1 MKQLIHNGVL
11 VSRPYEAKGFHIYYK
26 DRKLELS
33 PHQEEMAYAWVKKL
47 GTEYV
52 NDWIFVKNFFRDF
65 CSALNIEE
73 AKPEDF
79 DFSEIQRYVEGEAE
93 KKLRLTKEEKKQI
106 AQARKAEREKN
117 KEIYGYV
124 VVNGLK
130 MEVSNY
136 VVEPSSI
143 FMGRGEHPLR
153 GMWKYGAG
161 KEDVILNLSPDASVP
176 EGNWKEVVWQ
186 PDCMWI
192 AKWNDKLS
200 GKTKYVWLADSSN
213 IKQEREK
220 EKFNKARKLERQIDD
235 IRRKIRDSLRAEDE
249 KRRKIATVCYLI
261 DELRLRVGDEKDED
275 EADTVGATTL
285 EPRHIS
291 IGSNGHVTFDF
302 IGKDYVKWRKEVSL
316 PEAVVDN
323 LREYASNAKSTMFEG
338 VRSEDVN
345 EFLNEAMPGLTAKV
359 FRTYH
364 ASKVVKD
371 YLKSAKVR
379 ESSPEFEKK
388 HVAKMANLEAAIACN
403 HKRKIPKRWKES
415 LKSKEER
422 VKKLET
428 QIRLKKT
435 RKSKKRAREA
445 LKKAQLNVKLM
456 KSTKEYNLGTSLK
469 SYIDPRVYYY
479 WGRKVGFDWKLYYP
493 KTLQK
498 KFSWVE
504 KGGIA
509 AA

>member
-11 VSRPYEAKGFHIYYK
+11 VPKPYEAKGFHVYYK
-26 DRKLELS
+26 GRKLELS
-33 PHQEEMAYAWVKKL
+33 SHQEEMAYAWVKKL

-52 NDWIFVKNFFRDF
+52 KDRIFVKNFFRDF
-65 CSALNIEE
+65 CVALNIEEE

-79 DFSEIQRYVEGEAE
+79 VFSEIRKYVEREAE

-106 AQARKAEREKN
+106 AQARKGEREKN

-124 VVNGLK
+124 IVDGVK
-130 MEVSNY
+130 TEVSNY
-136 VVEPSSI
+136 VAEPPSI
-143 FMGRGEHPLR
+143 FMGRGKHPLR
-153 GMWKYGAG
+153 GMWKHGAG
-161 KEDVILNLSPDASVP
+161 KEDIVLNLSPDTPVP
-176 EGNWKEVVWQ
+176 KGNWKEVVWQ
-186 PDCMWI
+186 PDCMWV

-213 IKQEREK
+213 IKQEKEK
-220 EKFNKARKLERQIDD
+220 EKFSKARKLEREIDEV
-235 IRRKIRDSLRAEDE
+235 RREIWDSLRAKDE
-249 KRRKIATVCYLI
+249 KRRKIATICYLI
-261 DELRLRVGDEKDED
+261 DELKLRVGDEKDED

-291 IGSNGHVTFDF
+291 INSNGHVTFDF
-302 IGKDYVKWRKEVSL
+302 IGKDYVKWRKEVDL

-323 LREYASNAKSTMFEG
+323 LREYASIAKSSMFEG

-345 EFLNEAMPGLTAKV
+345 AFLNEAMPGLTAKV

-364 ASKVVKD
+364 ASKAVRD
-371 YLKSAKVR
+371 YLESAKVR
-379 ESSPEFEKK
+379 KSTPEFGKK
-388 HVAKMANLEAAIACN
+388 YVAKMANLEAAVACN
-403 HKRKIPKRWKES
+403 HKRKIPKRWTES

-422 VKKLET
+422 VRVLET

-435 RKSKKRAREA
+435 EKSKKRAREA
-445 LKKAQLNVKLM
+445 LKKAKLNVKLM

-469 SYIDPRVYYY
+469 SYIDPRVYYD
-479 WGRKVGFDWKLYYP
+479 WGRKVDFDWRLYYP

-498 KFSWVE
+498 KFSWLEE
-504 KGGIA
+504 KG
-509 AA
+509 